1 MWRQDGRGAL
11 TRKKGGDRQR
21 RLSRLRPKTPQGQ
34 SSMGDFQRL
43 VEQALEGIAEP
54 FRSKLENVAV
64 VVEEEPSQLL
74 LESLGMPRGETLLG
88 FYDGIP
94 LTERGDW
101 YNLAIPDRILIF
113 RRPILSICSSPEEVR
128 EEVRRTVLHEVAHY
142 YGISDEELDSMGMG

>member
-1 MWRQDGRGAL
+1 
-11 TRKKGGDRQR
+11 
-21 RLSRLRPKTPQGQ
+21 LRPKTPQGQ